1 MTMRALLL
9 TVGSRGDVQ
18 PFVALALRLRA
29 AGHDAVL
36 AAPAAFSDLAG
47 AHDVPFVPLDLD
59 MSRGGGRSGQARAA
73 LVRFCRSMGRRA
85 GGVLPGATTAAGPGA
100 DIVVHHPVLP
110 VGQHLAEWLGVPA
123 VLAPPLPAL
132 VPTRDFGSAA
142 WPCRAPGIV
151 NRPSYR
157 AARLLT
163 GAWCRRDIDHW
174 RREVLALPPR
184 PGRHDPLLS
193 CDGTPVTVCPRSAP
207 TSSRGLLTGRPPR
220 ISPGTGS
227 WPPRPAGRRRAGWPS
242 SSSQ

>member
-1 MTMRALLL
+1 MRALLL

-47 AHDVPFVPLDLD
+47 AYDVPFVPLDLD
-59 MSRGGGRSGQARAA
+59 MSQVGAAVAGRRG
-73 LVRFCRSMGRRA
+73 LPMVRFCRSMGRRA
-85 GGVLPGATTAAGPGA
+85 AGVLPGATTAAGLGA

-132 VPTRDFGSAA
+132 VPTRDFLSAA

-157 AARLLT
+157 AARLLHGRMVQT
-163 GAWCRRDIDHW
+163 GYRP
-174 RREVLALPPR
+174 LAAR
-184 PGRHDPLLS
+184 GPGAAAA
-193 CDGTPVTVCPRSAP
+193 TWQARSAA
-207 TSSRGLLTGRPPR
+207 LLRRHSGH
-220 ISPGTGS
+220 
-227 WPPRPAGRRRAGWPS
+227 RPALVQRPRRPAAC
-242 SSSQ
+242 